1 MVDTLL
7 TRGEMERNLS
17 QSVQAF
23 YRNQLGCKTDKVS
36 CHIINEQVAIA
47 IYNPITHVEK
57 FLNTPGDR
65 DFIQDLRDRI
75 DTIVKNELLSV
86 METILGVQVVALTI
100 DTTLDNNLTG
110 IVALLA
116 KSPKLRDIKRNTSKL
131 KTKAKESHHACLSS
145 NSFVTVKKE

>member
-17 QSVQAF
+17 QSVQGY

-47 IYNPITHVEK
+47 IHNPITHVEK
-57 FLNTPGDR
+57 LLSDKRDR
-65 DFIQDLRDRI
+65 DFVRDLRARI
-75 DTIVKNELLSV
+75 DTIVKNELFSIIEKIV
-86 METILGVQVVALTI
+86 GVQAVALTI
-100 DTTLDNNLTG
+100 DTALDNNLTG

-116 KSPKLRDIKRNTSKL
+116 QKPKLRDTKRNTNKL
-131 KTKAKESHHACLSS
+131 KVIKSQESYHTSSLVDNSTKPKE
-145 NSFVTVKKE
+145 